1 MADVDTYTAQLVSV
15 RAAIAAIEAGA
26 QEYAVGGQRV
36 VKAELK
42 LLYDREK
49 ELEGKVA
56 NETYGTRAYATWP
69 GR

>member
-26 QEYAVGGQRV
+26 QEYSVGGQRV
-36 VKAELK
+36 VKAELAT
-42 LLYDREK
+42 LYAREK

-56 NETYGTRAYATWP
+56 GESYGTRAYATWA